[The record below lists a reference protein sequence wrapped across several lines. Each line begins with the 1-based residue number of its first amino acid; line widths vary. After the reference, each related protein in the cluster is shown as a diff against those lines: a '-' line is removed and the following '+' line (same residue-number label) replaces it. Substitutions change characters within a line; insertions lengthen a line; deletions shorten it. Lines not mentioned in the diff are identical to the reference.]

1 MLRLLMRQGKLWE
14 WIKMADFKC
23 IGCGE
28 VRDMKKQC
36 GCPVC
41 GYTMYATPYHKSE
54 KLKSEMIR
62 FIELVINKVVTVDDI
77 YFKGKQEDECRFPD
91 YDTILHFVNS
101 SKTTEKFCENL
112 KRSLVKIREHLHTG
126 FQKSYI
132 GNLKNI
138 QEESENREGQL
149 TEIMKEFGFEF
160 VAEKLALQPVKLD
173 YSEIPDEIL
182 LDVADVLLDELE
194 ALTNK
199 ISQFIKLNN
208 IYGNACGVYPKTPK
222 IPKKIDWEK
231 HLNETAL
238 SLDSVIAK
246 KYFVDIFDDG
256 QEQFEQMLTAL
267 WNGIYLLM
275 SAPVLRKSSVYAVG
289 VHENLTEKECL
300 SELTKLISER
310 FELVTQYVHDEKF
323 LSDKTEEQLFE
334 LYNAMLD
341 LDWDGLM
348 KLSKGEMKVGFS
360 EKKLEKLIGLNSI
373 KNSIQKIKAFALANK
388 GSENL
393 NLHMC
398 FYGNPGTGKTEVARI
413 IAGILHEN
421 GLLPTDKVVE
431 TDRSGLVAAYV
442 GQTALKTMER
452 VEEAMG
458 GVLFI
463 DEAYSLIQSESGGDY
478 GHEAISAL
486 IKAMEDYRGKFCVIL
501 AGYKNPMQEM
511 LSVNPGFNS
520 RIQFFLDFEN
530 YSRIELQ
537 KIAELMLEKRNY
549 TIESD
554 AFEKLLDITDVKRKA
569 PNFANAREIRNI
581 LDQVIMCQ
589 NLRCLGTDDRTLAL
603 VDVNSYIKDSKILLP
618 TSGEGVSKKILT
630 AEEELDRLIGLA
642 SVKRMVKK
650 IKAYAKRNKND
661 RDFNLHMCFYG
672 NPGTGKT
679 EVARILSRILYD
691 AGILPE
697 AKLTETDANGL
708 IGKYV
713 GETAP
718 KTLAK
723 INDSMGGVLFIDE
736 AYSLTET
743 RGSDGNSAGYG
754 DEAIAV
760 LLKEM
765 EDRRGQFCVILAGY
779 KDEMKSMISTNP
791 GLESRIQFALDF
803 PDYMRDELGEIALAF
818 LKKKHYEIDSDA
830 LALVLDITEY
840 YRNRPNFANARTVRN
855 ILDQVIMNQNLRTE
869 DTGDSNIIH
878 SDVEDYILDEN
889 IDLHSSGKSGKIGF

>member
-398 FYGNPGTGKTEVARI
+398 FYGNPGTGKTEVAVSLQAYSTRTGCFLRTKWLRLT
-413 IAGILHEN
+413 AADW
-421 GLLPTDKVVE
+421 LLPM
-431 TDRSGLVAAYV
+431 LV
-442 GQTALKTMER
+442 
-452 VEEAMG
+452 
-458 GVLFI
+458 
-463 DEAYSLIQSESGGDY
+463 
-478 GHEAISAL
+478 
-486 IKAMEDYRGKFCVIL
+486 
-501 AGYKNPMQEM
+501 
-511 LSVNPGFNS
+511 
-520 RIQFFLDFEN
+520 
-530 YSRIELQ
+530 
-537 KIAELMLEKRNY
+537 
-549 TIESD
+549 
-554 AFEKLLDITDVKRKA
+554 
-569 PNFANAREIRNI
+569 
-581 LDQVIMCQ
+581 
-589 NLRCLGTDDRTLAL
+589 
-603 VDVNSYIKDSKILLP
+603 
-618 TSGEGVSKKILT
+618 
-630 AEEELDRLIGLA
+630 
-642 SVKRMVKK
+642 
-650 IKAYAKRNKND
+650 
-661 RDFNLHMCFYG
+661 
-672 NPGTGKT
+672 
-679 EVARILSRILYD
+679 
-691 AGILPE
+691 
-697 AKLTETDANGL
+697 
-708 IGKYV
+708 
-713 GETAP
+713 
-718 KTLAK
+718 
-723 INDSMGGVLFIDE
+723 
-736 AYSLTET
+736 
-743 RGSDGNSAGYG
+743 
-754 DEAIAV
+754 
-760 LLKEM
+760 
-765 EDRRGQFCVILAGY
+765 RR
-779 KDEMKSMISTNP
+779 
-791 GLESRIQFALDF
+791 R
-803 PDYMRDELGEIALAF
+803 
-818 LKKKHYEIDSDA
+818 
-830 LALVLDITEY
+830 
-840 YRNRPNFANARTVRN
+840 
-855 ILDQVIMNQNLRTE
+855 
-869 DTGDSNIIH
+869 
-878 SDVEDYILDEN
+878 
-889 IDLHSSGKSGKIGF
+889 